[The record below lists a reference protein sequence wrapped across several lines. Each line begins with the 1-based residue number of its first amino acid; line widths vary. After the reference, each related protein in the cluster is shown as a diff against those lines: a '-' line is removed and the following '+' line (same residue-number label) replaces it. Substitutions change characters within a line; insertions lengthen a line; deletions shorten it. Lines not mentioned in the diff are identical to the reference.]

1 MSIPSRTSLRT
12 RLTLWYVGVLAGIL
26 ALYIG
31 AVFVFQYA
39 LLKRQMYHDEVQ
51 EMVTV
56 EGLLF
61 FDTAGQLHLHE
72 DYFSRPRSRLLIDR
86 LMEVRDGSGAVLY
99 RSANLRGR
107 EFGGQ
112 PFSGEG
118 SDTFDQRTV
127 RLSDGDDVY
136 LISHT
141 HPIQGRQVLIRL
153 GYSLAPLS
161 SRMLRFLLLL
171 ICTLPLALVAAAVAG
186 YGIAKRALLPLD
198 VMAARAESIT
208 VNNLNDRLLVPPGDD
223 ELGHMARVLNHL
235 FERLERAF
243 GEMRRFTADAA
254 HELRTPL
261 ANQRVTGEIA
271 MRERTSNEG
280 YREAISEMLEEAVR
294 LSQTIDSLMVLSK
307 TETQQTGG
315 TLTSF
320 QLGEVVDEVAL
331 LLDVLLE
338 ERHISVVQ
346 RPGSRDRPR
355 VSANRDFIRLAVM
368 NVMHNAVKFSPLGGM
383 IEVSYETVTL
393 GTAAAERLCLK
404 DAGPG
409 IQQGEHEEVFKR
421 FYTSRAPEAKPNTG
435 TGLGLSIAKLAV
447 ERSGGRIGFDTLEM
461 SGAKCCIDIPVDQ
474 SDPGPAGYVPSHAA
488 ER

>member
-1 MSIPSRTSLRT
+1 MSLPSRTSLRT
-12 RLTLWYVGVLAGIL
+12 RLTVWYVGVLAAIL
-26 ALYIG
+26 VLYIG
-31 AVFVFQYA
+31 AVFTFQYA

-51 EMVTV
+51 DMVTV
-56 EGLLF
+56 EGLFF
-61 FDTAGQLHLHE
+61 FDTSGQLHLNE
-72 DYFSRPRSRLLIDR
+72 DYFSRPRSRLLVDR
-86 LMEVRDGSGAVLY
+86 LMEVRDASGAVLY
-99 RSANLRGR
+99 RSATLRGR
-107 EFGGQ
+107 ELGGQ

-118 SDTFDQRTV
+118 GETFDERTV
-127 RLSDGDDVY
+127 RLSDGDNVY

-171 ICTLPLALVAAAVAG
+171 ICTLPLALIAAAVAG
-186 YGIAKRALLPLD
+186 YGIARRALYPLD

-208 VNNLNDRLLVPPGDD
+208 VSNLNDRLLVPPGDD

-243 GEMRRFTADAA
+243 AEMKRFTADAA

-261 ANQRVTGEIA
+261 ANQRVLGEIA
-271 MRERTSNEG
+271 IREKTDEEG
-280 YREAISEMLEEAVR
+280 YREAIGDMLEEAVR
-294 LSQTIDSLMVLSK
+294 LSQTIDSLMILSK

-320 QLGEVVDEVAL
+320 RLSEVVDEVTH

-346 RPGSRDRPR
+346 RTGSRDRPQITT
-355 VSANRDFIRLAVM
+355 NRDFIRLAVM
-368 NVMHNAVKFSPLGGM
+368 NVLHNAVKFSPPGEV
-383 IEVSYETVTL
+383 IEVAYETVMLEATV
-393 GTAAAERLCLK
+393 AERLSVK

-409 IQQGEHEEVFKR
+409 IQQGEHEDVFKR
-421 FYTSRAPEAKPNTG
+421 FYTSRAPEAKPKTG
-435 TGLGLSIAKLAV
+435 TGLGLSIAKLSV
-447 ERSGGRIGFDTLEM
+447 ERSGGRIWFDTQEI
-461 SGAKCCIDIPVDQ
+461 SGARCCIDIPVDQ
-474 SDPGPAGYVPSHAA
+474 SRPGLAGDVS
-488 ER
+488 